1 MSNKALLDAEG
12 HLVTAMGKAFLSERV
27 VMRGKDLHHDLGD
40 MSWFALHLYGI
51 TGRYFAENEL
61 KLLNYLWV
69 ATSYPDPS
77 IWPNNTAALAGS
89 VRATASL
96 AMSAGL
102 VTSEASLFGVKPLKK
117 VQAFFLRA
125 KQERANGRALA
136 DIIEDE
142 IKINGIVYGYGRPL
156 VSIDERVPHTIR
168 KVQELGFADGEC
180 FQMSLEINEYL
191 IKTRQIAMN
200 IAALDGALGADLG
213 FTPEEFHL
221 YMNLIVYAGQPAC
234 YLDAISR
241 PEGSFFPMRCSNIIY
256 GGVARRKWAD

>member
-1 MSNKALLDAEG
+1 MSNQALLAAEG

-27 VMRGKDLHHDLGD
+27 VMRGQDLHRDLGD

-51 TGRYFAENEL
+51 TGRYFSDNEL

-96 AMSAGL
+96 AMAAGL
-102 VTSEASLFGVKPLKK
+102 VSSEASLFGVKPLKK
-117 VQAFFLRA
+117 VIAFFLRA
-125 KQERANGRALA
+125 KQEQAEGRLLA

-142 IKINGIVYGYGRPL
+142 ITRSGIVFGYGRPL
-156 VSIDERVPHTIR
+156 VSIDERVPHTIE
-168 KVQELGFADGEC
+168 KVKELGFAEGVC
-180 FQMSLEINEYL
+180 FKMSLDINDYL
-191 IKTRQIAMN
+191 MKTRKIMMN
-200 IAALDGALGADLG
+200 IAALDGALGADFG
-213 FTPEEFHL
+213 FSPEEFHL

-234 YLDAISR
+234 YLDAMSK
-241 PEGSFFPMRCSNIIY
+241 PEGSFFPMRCSNICY
-256 GGVARRKWAD
+256 AGVPRRKW